1 VKHSDTDQQPSKTR
15 RKKAMH
21 ELQALG
27 NELVALS
34 AHQLETM
41 DLPAELYEAVRNAH
55 TMTKHEARRR
65 QLQFIGR
72 LMRDIDPG
80 PIREQLAVWHGQSQT
95 LTQRLHEI
103 ERWRERL
110 LEDES
115 ALTEFARRYGIGAAL
130 QPLRACLRE
139 ARREQAAAADSAQP
153 PGRHFRQL
161 FRLLRDVI
169 GATRVVAASGEEA
182 QAK

>member
-1 VKHSDTDQQPSKTR
+1 MPDSDKPSKTQ

-27 NELVALS
+27 AELLALS
-34 AHQLETM
+34 EHQLESM
-41 DLPAELYEAVRNAH
+41 QLPPDLLDAVFAAQS
-55 TMTKHEARRR
+55 MTRHEARRR

-72 LMRDIDPG
+72 LMRELDPA
-80 PIREQLAVWHGQSQT
+80 PIREQLAMWQGRATAS
-95 LTQRLHEI
+95 TQRLHDV

-115 ALTEFARRYGIGAAL
+115 ALTEFAGSYDAAARL

-139 ARREQAAAADSAQP
+139 ARREQLEGGPDGARA
-153 PGRHFRQL
+153 GRHFRQL
-161 FRLLRDVI
+161 FRLLRDAMDAAG
-169 GATRVVAASGEEA
+169 GA
-182 QAK
+182 

>member
-1 VKHSDTDQQPSKTR
+1 MPDSDKPSKTQ

-27 NELVALS
+27 AELLALS
-34 AHQLETM
+34 EHQLEGM
-41 DLPAELYEAVRNAH
+41 QLPPELRDAVLAARS
-55 TMTKHEARRR
+55 MTRHEARRR

-72 LMRDIDPG
+72 VMRELDPA
-80 PIREQLAVWHGQSQT
+80 PIREQLEIWHGRAKT
-95 LTQRLHEI
+95 ATQRLHDV

-115 ALTEFARRYGIGAAL
+115 ALTEFAGSYGAAVPL

-139 ARREQAAAADSAQP
+139 ARREQLAAVATGAPA
-153 PGRHFRQL
+153 GRHFRQL
-161 FRLLRDVI
+161 FRLLREAIDAA
-169 GATRVVAASGEEA
+169 GDEASDRGAASA
-182 QAK
+182 RDA